1 MMKECATYD
10 DLHAKQSRWEI
21 SLRNARDLF
30 LDPATTPAHLS
41 GPPEHRQ
48 CKSALGV
55 SPRQPS
61 ARSNRRRICLSGD
74 HGQRDLG

>member
-10 DLHAKQSRWEI
+10 DLPAKQSRWEI

-30 LDPATTPAHLS
+30 LDPATTLLTFRGA
-41 GPPEHRQ
+41 PEHRQ

-55 SPRQPS
+55 SPRQLS
-61 ARSNRRRICLSGD
+61 AKSNRRRICLSGD
-74 HGQRDLG
+74 HGRSNIG